1 MLWRNDFTYMQIAK
15 AMPLDADKVY
25 GSLLGLV
32 LADALGARFE
42 GMQPEALHQ
51 KFSSKSAAFE
61 YALLRDSLRY
71 TDDGQMTLALAEYLT
86 ENPRISSDDLMRCFV
101 RAYESWRGYGRG
113 ARVLIEAF
121 RDDAEY
127 EFMAEHLFPGGSLGN
142 GAAMRSAPVG
152 LRYFGDTTTIWHE
165 AKNSAWP
172 THRHELGIEGAQL
185 IALATSLAASDR
197 DIGPRALAEA
207 LLPSCTTVVFQNR
220 LKCLAEVV
228 GPDDIAQFGNGI
240 EAHESVVTALACF
253 ALYPTDYREA
263 VATAFWQGGDTD
275 TIGAMTGALVGAR
288 VGSGIAS
295 SMPLDRLEE
304 GPNFIAYLQDLSN
317 RLAAQQK

>member
-1 MLWRNDFTYMQIAK
+1 MQIAK
-15 AMPLDADKVY
+15 AMPLDGDKVY

-32 LADALGARFE
+32 LADALGSRFE

-51 KFSSKSAAFE
+51 QFSSKPAAFK
-61 YALLRDSLRY
+61 YALLRDNLRY
-71 TDDGQMTLALAEYLT
+71 TDDGQMTIALAEYLT
-86 ENPRISSDDLMRCFV
+86 ESPRICSDDLMRSFV

-185 IALATSLAASDR
+185 IALATSLAASDWA
-197 DIGPRALAEA
+197 IGPRTLAEA

-253 ALYPTDYREA
+253 ALYPTDFQNA

-288 VGSGIAS
+288 VGSGFAS

-317 RLAAQQK
+317 RLTASQK

>member
-1 MLWRNDFTYMQIAK
+1 MRI
-15 AMPLDADKVY
+15 DADKIY

-32 LADALGARFE
+32 LADALGAQFE
-42 GMQPEALHQ
+42 GLQPEALHQ
-51 KFSSKSAAFE
+51 KFSSKAAAFE
-61 YALLRDSLRY
+61 YALLRDTLRY
-71 TDDGQMTLALAEYLT
+71 TDDGQMTLVLAEYLT

-152 LRYFGDTTTIWHE
+152 LRYFGDTTAIWHE

-197 DIGPRALAEA
+197 YIGPRALAEA
-207 LLPSCTTVVFQNR
+207 LLPSCTTIVFQNR
-220 LKCLAEVV
+220 LNCLAEVV
-228 GPDDIAQFGNGI
+228 GLDDIAQFGNDI

-288 VGSGIAS
+288 VGSGIAR

-304 GPNFIAYLQDLSN
+304 GQDFIAYLQDLAN
-317 RLAAQQK
+317 RLAAIQE